1 MTRPG
6 ALAIIPVPGIALVQP
21 GDDLPGLIA
30 TALASA
36 GIALVAGDVVVVAQK
51 VVSKAEGQL
60 VDPAA
65 VAVTPAAAELA
76 ARSGKPAEVA
86 ALILADA
93 AAVMRAQRGVVVVRN
108 RQGHVL
114 ANAGID
120 ASNVADGRLLLWP
133 RDPDASARAIRARL
147 CDAVPGAAVA
157 VIISDSMGRAWR
169 MGTVGTA
176 IGCAGIRPVRD
187 RCGEEDLFG
196 RVLQATRIGVADEIA
211 AAASLVIGEGAEGIP
226 VAVVRGATYDRDD
239 DVGVASLLRPVAE
252 DMFL

>member
-1 MTRPG
+1 MTLPG
-6 ALAIIPVPGIALVQP
+6 ALAVIPVPGIGLVQP

-30 TALASA
+30 GALAAA
-36 GIALVAGDVVVVAQK
+36 GIALADGDVVVVAQK

-60 VDPAA
+60 VDPAT
-65 VAVTPAAAELA
+65 VTVTPAAADLA
-76 ARSGKPAEVA
+76 TRSGKPAQVA

-93 AAVMRAQRGVVVVRN
+93 ATVMRAQRGVVVVRN

-120 ASNVADGRLLLWP
+120 ASNVAEGKLLLWP

-147 CDAVPGAAVA
+147 GNAVA
-157 VIISDSMGRAWR
+157 VIISDSLGRAWR

-187 RCGEEDLFG
+187 RCGETDLFG

-226 VAVVRGATYDRDD
+226 VAVVRGAAYDRDD
-239 DVGVASLLRPVAE
+239 AVGVAPLLRPVAE
-252 DMFL
+252 DLFL